1 MDSAVLGRDAELRIV
16 HRMLES
22 VAVGPAA
29 CVLEG
34 EAGIGKTALWRAGV
48 MGARAAGTRVV
59 SCAPAEVEAVLAYSC
74 LADLL
79 ADVEPEIIDALP
91 EPQRAA
97 LEVAM
102 LLSARTDA
110 VAGQRAVATAFVS
123 VLRRL
128 AESTPVVVAIDDV
141 QWLDPASARVLDFA
155 VRRLEGRP
163 VGFLLTLRPGRPTPL
178 GLDRAL
184 AAGRCELV
192 RVGPLSVGALHQLLK
207 QRLAATFAR
216 AELLRIHRETS
227 GNPLF
232 ALELASSL
240 LHSGPPGAGG
250 TLPVPDDVRELVA
263 ARLKRLPA
271 VTRDTLFFAALMPDP
286 GIDGLAAAM
295 RAAPGEVAARL
306 TRAQAAGVIRVDG
319 ESIRFEHPLFA
330 AAIVAARS
338 NDARRQAHGRLAEL
352 AQTAEQHARHLALCR
367 EGPDLEVALTVAAA
381 AADLRRRGAP
391 EAAVELAELA
401 IDLTPVAESDE
412 RDRRVLEL
420 GYYLMEAGDSE
431 RAGSVL
437 REVAQGDG
445 ALRGRALL
453 DLAGLDYWREGSV
466 PAIARCEE
474 ALVAAAGD
482 AALEAACHAELAVYC
497 DNDSARSERHAGA
510 ALALLEAAGESADPD
525 VLVDA
530 LLATARAGLVM
541 GRGLSGEVVERA
553 FVAEAR
559 ATTSIVR
566 SRVGSQLGQWLKYV
580 DDFDGARRRLEDA
593 QSQALQE
600 GDESS
605 FPNQLMHLAQL
616 ECWSGNVALAAGY
629 AAESFELAEQLGQSF
644 GGPSAMRAL
653 IDVHAGDGERARA
666 TIDECLARSD
676 VAPSALPLYLR
687 ALGFLELSLGA
698 APAAAR
704 HLSRTLELAEQYGI
718 LEPAVYRV
726 HADLIEALV
735 TSGELGRAAEVLA
748 AFERQSDLSRV
759 PWSLATRARCRA
771 LLLAARGEL
780 DAAELAFGTALDEH
794 KRCPVP
800 FERARTLLALSGL
813 QRRRNE
819 RRRAH
824 ESLAQAIAA
833 FGQLGTPLW
842 LARAERELRPLG
854 GRPTSPLALT
864 AAEQRVA
871 ELVAGGLTNREV
883 AARLFIS
890 PKTVE
895 SSLARAYRKLDVHS
909 RAELGARI
917 ALDSAGGDD
926 PAARRPLPG

>member
-1 MDSAVLGRDAELRIV
+1 MIAVVLGRDEELRIV
-16 HRMLES
+16 ARTLAA
-22 VAVGPAA
+22 VAGGPAA
-29 CVLEG
+29 CVLVG
-34 EAGIGKTALWRAGV
+34 DAGIGKTALWRAGV
-48 MGARAAGTRVV
+48 ALAAAEGMRVI
-59 SCAPAEVEAVLAYSC
+59 SCAPAEVEAALAYSC

-79 ADVEPEIIDALP
+79 ADVEPELLAALP
-91 EPQRAA
+91 GPQRDA

-102 LLSARTDA
+102 LRAGRSGD
-110 VAGQRAVATAFVS
+110 VAGPRAVATAVVS
-123 VLRRL
+123 LLVLL
-128 AESTPVVVAIDDV
+128 AQRAPVVVAIDDV
-141 QWLDPASARVLDFA
+141 QWLDPPSARVLEFA
-155 VRRLEGRP
+155 ARRLDGRR
-163 VGFLLTLRPGRPTPL
+163 VAFLLSLRPGRVVPF

-184 AAGRCELV
+184 AEGRCELV

-207 QRLAATFAR
+207 QRLATTFAR
-216 AELLRIHRETS
+216 AELLRIHRETA

-240 LHSGPPGAGG
+240 LDSGPPAAGG
-250 TLPVPDDVRELVA
+250 PLPVPDDVRELVA

-271 VTRDTLFFAALMPDP
+271 TTREMLFFAALMPHP
-286 GIDGLAAAM
+286 GIDGLAAAVEGS
-295 RAAPGEVAARL
+295 PGEIAARL
-306 TRAQAAGVIRVDG
+306 ARAEAAAVIRVDG

-338 NDARRQAHGRLAEL
+338 QGERRAAHARLAAL
-352 AQTAEQHARHLALCR
+352 AETAEQHARHLALCS
-367 EGPDLEVALTVAAA
+367 EGPDAEVALTVAAA

-391 EAAVELAELA
+391 EAAVDLAELA
-401 IDLTPVAESDE
+401 IALTPATEHGE
-412 RDRRVLEL
+412 RDRRALEL
-420 GYYLMEAGDSE
+420 AYYLMEAGDSE
-431 RAGSVL
+431 RAAAAL
-437 REVAQGDG
+437 QDVAEGGG

-453 DLAGLDYWREGSV
+453 DLAGLDYWREGSE
-466 PAIARCEE
+466 PAIARCEQ
-474 ALVAAAGD
+474 ALAAAAGD

-497 DNDSARSERHAGA
+497 DSDSARSERHAGT

-525 VLVDA
+525 VLADA

-553 FVAEAR
+553 FEAEAR
-559 ATTSIVR
+559 AATSIFR

-580 DDFDGARRRLEDA
+580 DDFDGARARLEAA
-593 QSQALQE
+593 QTQALQE

-605 FPNQLMHLAQL
+605 VPNQLMHLAQL
-616 ECWSGNVALAAGY
+616 ECWSGNLALAARY
-629 AAESFELAEQLGQSF
+629 AGESYELAEQLGQSF

-653 IDVHAGDGERARA
+653 IDVHVGECERARA
-666 TIDECLARSD
+666 TIEESLASPD
-676 VAPSALPLYLR
+676 VAASALPLYLR
-687 ALGFLELSLGA
+687 ALGFLELSTGA

-704 HLSRTLELAEQYGI
+704 HLSRALELAEEYGI
-718 LEPAVYRV
+718 FEPAVYRV

-735 TSGELGRAAEVLA
+735 TSGELERAADALA
-748 AFERQSDLSRV
+748 AFERQSRASRV
-759 PWSLATRARCRA
+759 PWSLATSARSRA

-780 DAAELAFGTALDEH
+780 EAAEVAFATALAAHEL
-794 KRCPVP
+794 CPVP

-824 ESLAQAIAA
+824 ESLAEAIAVFRQIGA
-833 FGQLGTPLW
+833 PLW

-854 GRPTSPLALT
+854 GRPTSALALT

-895 SSLARAYRKLDVHS
+895 SSLARVYRKLEVRS

-917 ALDSAGGDD
+917 ALAGTGEPVDYPPVAD
-926 PAARRPLPG
+926 